1 MIDLAIDL
9 LVAKVIQENFTRMD
23 ADAADAREQQGIAQ
37 KGLGNRVITNKPIKE
52 EKLEPA
58 KTPVSTATRVL
69 NDMSDPLYYQP
80 DEFPT
85 QEVRVDRAPRFS
97 SVNRSTV
104 LDILSAN
111 RDGLEKQGIIKM
123 PMGMMRKADP
133 TLDIDSLQS
142 RLLDKLNLRPPE
154 GSVQDIQ
161 YGAELGKLGRPIDN
175 DRDVDVDRD
184 APAGKAQ
191 DNQPNI
197 NDGRGLGSR
206 YKELEPLGE
215 GLGIYATVEN
225 VDFDFIKEQEGFK
238 TTVYV
243 PRDEGGKKALENS
256 GVTIASGFDLGKR
269 SEKDLEGLPESI
281 KNKLKPYLGLQ
292 RQAAID
298 YIETPGN
305 KLTISKTEANIIN
318 EFAKKQSLDVVVKD
332 WNNTSDVRWEDLSVP
347 QATVVAS
354 IAFQF
359 GSKLKKVA
367 PKFWRYTTT
376 GDWAA
381 ARDELRDFYSKKKK
395 GLERQRIYGP
405 RRDREAD
412 YLEQDNAA
420 ILGTKAS

>member
-9 LVAKVIQENFTRMD
+9 LVAKVIEENFTRMD

-154 GSVQDIQ
+154 GSAQDIQ

-206 YKELEPLGE
+206 YKELEPLGDKFIE
-215 GLGIYATVEN
+215 RYAKVPN
-225 VDFDFIKEQEGFK
+225 VDFEFIKQKEGFK
-238 TTVYV
+238 TSMYV
-243 PRDEGGKKALENS
+243 PKKKSGQVDGKS
-256 GVTIASGFDLGKR
+256 GATIASGFDLGQR
-269 SEKDLEGLPESI
+269 NENDLTGLPPSLI
-281 KNKLKPYLGLQ
+281 NKLKPYLGKKKKV
-292 RQAAID
+292 AAKFVKDNPLSIT
-298 YIETPGN
+298 E
-305 KLTISKTEANIIN
+305 SEANIIN
-318 EFAKKQSLDVVVKD
+318 AFAKEQEMSRLIKT
-332 WNNTSDVRWEDLSVP
+332 WNSSSDVRWEDLSVP
-347 QATVVAS
+347 QATAVAS
-354 IAFQF
+354 VHFQY
-359 GSKLKKVA
+359 GNLPAKT

-376 GDWAA
+376 GDWSA
-381 ARDELRDFYSKKKK
+381 ARDELDNFGDDY
-395 GLERQRIYGP
+395 P
-405 RRDREAD
+405 TRRKSEAD

>member
-1 MIDLAIDL
+1 MSSLNIDFET
-9 LVAKVIQENFTRMD
+9 LVASVIRENLVQFEGAVT
-23 ADAADAREQQGIAQ
+23 EQKDVEQ
-37 KGLGNRVITNKPIKE
+37 KGLGNRVISNTPIKE
-52 EKLEPA
+52 EKLPEA
-58 KTPVSTATRVL
+58 NNKVSTASRVL
-69 NDMSDPLYYQP
+69 TDMSDYYEP

-97 SVNRSTV
+97 SINRSTV

-111 RDGLEKQGIIKM
+111 RDGLEKQGIVNM
-123 PMGMMRKADP
+123 PMGMLRKPDP
-133 TLDIDSLQS
+133 TLDIDGLRN

-154 GSVQDIQ
+154 GSPQDIQ
-161 YGAELGKLGRPIDN
+161 YGAELQKLGEVTDADTDI
-175 DRDVDVDRD
+175 DVDRD

-191 DNQPNI
+191 DNQPNVD
-197 NDGRGLGSR
+197 DGKGLGSR

-215 GLGIYATVEN
+215 GLGKYATVEN
-225 VDFDFIKEQEGFK
+225 VDFDFIKEQEGFE

-243 PRDEGGKKALENS
+243 PRDRGGKKALENS
-256 GVTIASGFDLGKR
+256 GVTIASGFDLGMR
-269 SEKDLEGLPESI
+269 SEKDLEGLPKSI
-281 KNKLKPYLGLQ
+281 INKLKPYLGLQ
-292 RQAAID
+292 KQAAID
-298 YIETPGN
+298 YIETEGN
-305 KLTISKTEANIIN
+305 KLTINKVEADIIN
-318 EFAKKQSLDVVVKD
+318 AFAKKQSLDVVVKD
-332 WNNTSDVRWEDLSVP
+332 WNNTSDVNWKDLSVP

-381 ARDELRDFYSKKKK
+381 ARDELRDFYSKKKE

-420 ILGTKAS
+420 ILGTRTY

>member
-1 MIDLAIDL
+1 MEDNFENF
-9 LVAKVIQENFTRMD
+9 VAKIIRNNFAQID
-23 ADAADAREQQGIAQ
+23 EEALDAREQ
-37 KGLGNRVITNKPIKE
+37 KGLGQRSIANKTITE
-52 EKLEPA
+52 EELPTA

-97 SVNRSTV
+97 NVNRSTV

-123 PMGMMRKADP
+123 PMGMMRQPDP
-133 TLDIDSLQS
+133 TLDIDGLQS
-142 RLLDKLNLRPPE
+142 RILDKLDLRPPE

-161 YGAELGKLGRPIDN
+161 YGLGAQQLGKVKDA
-175 DRDVDVDRD
+175 DTDVDIDRG
-184 APAGKAQ
+184 APVGKA
-191 DNQPNI
+191 PEF
-197 NDGRGLGSR
+197 S
-206 YKELEPLGE
+206 
-215 GLGIYATVEN
+215 N
-225 VDFDFIKEQEGFK
+225 VDFDFIKEQEGFE

-243 PRDEGGKKALENS
+243 PRDEDGKKALEKS

-292 RQAAID
+292 KQAAID
-298 YIETPGN
+298 YIETDGN
-305 KLTISKTEANIIN
+305 KLTISKAEANIIN
-318 EFAKKQSLDVVVKD
+318 EFAKKQALEVLVKS
-332 WNNTSDVRWEDLSVP
+332 WNNTSDVRWEDLSIP
-347 QATVVAS
+347 QATAVAS
-354 IAFQF
+354 VAFNF
-359 GSKLKKVA
+359 GSNLKKVT

-381 ARDELRDFYSKKKK
+381 ARDELRDFYTDDEK
-395 GLERQRIYGP
+395 GRKRQRIYGP
-405 RRDREAD
+405 RRNREAD